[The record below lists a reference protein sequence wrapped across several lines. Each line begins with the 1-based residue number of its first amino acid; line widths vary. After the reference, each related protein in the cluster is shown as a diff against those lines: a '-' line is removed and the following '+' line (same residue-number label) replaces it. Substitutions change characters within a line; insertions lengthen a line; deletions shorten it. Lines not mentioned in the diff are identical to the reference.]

1 MGEKTEQPSQKKL
14 DDAKKKGQSP
24 KSQDI
29 NAAAGLLVV
38 TVCLSAASATALS
51 HLERLFSL
59 ASGVGLQARTDS
71 DMFAVAYDIAIE
83 GLWIV
88 LPFVVAAIFVGLI
101 ASFAQV
107 GFNIT
112 FEPLTPNFDKVN
124 PGSGLKKLISLRSII
139 EFVKTV
145 FKALLVGS
153 VIAIITMGLI
163 PLMVGAATQTP
174 TGVATVAWTAMLKL
188 FVAAVIALVV
198 LGPVDFALQRWL
210 FIRDQRMDKD
220 ELKREYK
227 EMEGDPMVKGQ
238 RKRLAFEMANSDP
251 KKTVP
256 NATVVVTNP
265 THYAVALRYQPGV
278 TPLPLIVAKGA
289 DAQAMEIRRI
299 AEASGVPIVGDPPL
313 ARALF
318 KVPVDETVPEALFE
332 AVATVLRWV
341 SMLDGMG
348 GKPAGNGGGD
358 GSGGGSGGGG
368 AKPSGSKA

>member
-29 NAAAGLLVV
+29 NAAAGLLVI
-38 TVCLSAASATALS
+38 TVCLSAAGSTALG
-51 HLERLFSL
+51 HLERLFAL
-59 ASGVGLQARTDS
+59 ASGAG
-71 DMFAVAYDIAIE
+71 MAVKNDIDVLVIAYDMAIE

-88 LPFVVAAIFVGLI
+88 LPFVVAAIFVGVI

-112 FEPLTPNFDKVN
+112 FEPISPNFDKVN
-124 PGSGLKKLISLRSII
+124 PGSGLKKLISLRSLI
-139 EFVKTV
+139 EFAKTV
-145 FKALLVGS
+145 FKAILVGC
-153 VIAIITMGLI
+153 VVVAITIGLV

-174 TGVATVAWTAMLKL
+174 MGVAAIAWSAMLKL
-188 FVAAVIALVV
+188 FVAAVIALIVI
-198 LGPVDFALQRWL
+198 GPVDFALQRWL

-220 ELKREYK
+220 EVKREYK
-227 EMEGDPMVKGQ
+227 EMEGDPMLKGQ
-238 RKRLAFEMANSDP
+238 RKRLAHEIANSNP
-251 KKTVP
+251 SRTVP
-256 NATVVVTNP
+256 QASVVVTNP
-265 THYAVALRYQPGV
+265 THYAVALRYRPGE
-278 TPLPLIVAKGA
+278 TPLPIIVAKGA

-318 KVPVDETVPEALFE
+318 KVPVDDTVPEALFE

-341 SMLDGMG
+341 AMLDGVG
-348 GKPAGNGGGD
+348 PAKD
-358 GSGGGSGGGG
+358 RG
-368 AKPSGSKA
+368 AATARST

>member
-29 NAAAGLLVV
+29 NAAAGLLVI

-59 ASGVGLQARTDS
+59 ASGVGLQAKTDS
-71 DMFAVAYDIAIE
+71 DVFAVAYDIAIE

-139 EFVKTV
+139 EFAKTV
-145 FKALLVGS
+145 FKAVLVGC

-174 TGVATVAWTAMLKL
+174 MGVATVAWTAMLKL

-341 SMLDGMG
+341 AMLDGVG
-348 GKPAGNGGGD
+348 GKPAGG
-358 GSGGGSGGGG
+358 GGGSSGGS

>member
-38 TVCLSAASATALS
+38 TVCLSAAAGTAFG

-59 ASGVGLQARTDS
+59 ASGLGLQARTDE
-71 DMFAVAYDIAIE
+71 DMLAIAYDIAIE

-88 LPFVVAAIFVGLI
+88 LPFVVAAIFVGLV

-124 PGSGLKKLISLRSII
+124 PGSGLKKLISLRSLI
-139 EFVKTV
+139 EFAKTV
-145 FKALLVGS
+145 FKAILVGS
-153 VIAIITMGLI
+153 VVAMITMGLI

-174 TGVATVAWTAMLKL
+174 AGVAAVAWAAMLKL

-227 EMEGDPMVKGQ
+227 EMEGDPMMKGQ
-238 RKRLAFEMANSDP
+238 RKRLAFELAHSSP
-251 KKTVP
+251 KQTVP

-265 THYAVALRYQPGV
+265 THYAVALRYQPGQ

-299 AEASGVPIVGDPPL
+299 AEAAGVPIVGDPPL

-318 KVPVDETVPEALFE
+318 KVPVDETVPEPLFE

-341 SMLDGMG
+341 AMLDRVT
-348 GKPAGNGGGD
+348 PAGA
-358 GSGGGSGGGG
+358 SSS
-368 AKPSGSKA
+368 PSSSSPAP